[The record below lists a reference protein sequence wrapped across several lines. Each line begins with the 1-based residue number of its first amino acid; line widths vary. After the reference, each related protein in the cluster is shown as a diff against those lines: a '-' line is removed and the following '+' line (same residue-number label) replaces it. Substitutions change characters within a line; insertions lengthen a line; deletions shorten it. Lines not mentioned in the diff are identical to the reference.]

1 MAHPGSATGSLV
13 PGYSQL
19 IIAVNCSN
27 EVTTVLEH
35 QLNIKPISMNKS
47 LQQHDVLFV
56 VINEHSPGR

>member
-13 PGYSQL
+13 PGYLQL
-19 IIAVNCSN
+19 IIAVNSSN
-27 EVTTVLEH
+27 EVTTVSEH

-47 LQQHDVLFV
+47 LKQHDVLFV